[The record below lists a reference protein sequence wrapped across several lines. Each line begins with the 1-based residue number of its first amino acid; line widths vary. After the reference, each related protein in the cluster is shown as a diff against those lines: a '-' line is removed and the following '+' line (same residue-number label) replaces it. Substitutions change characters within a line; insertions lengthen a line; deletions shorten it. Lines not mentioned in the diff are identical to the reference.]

1 MKFSIIMPVLDGEEF
16 IADALTTLKMQSYEN
31 FEVIIVDGGSTD
43 GTEKIVTK
51 FLLQD
56 SRFKLIALPGSGIYD
71 SILHGISQSSGDVL
85 SWLNSDDLYT
95 HWALASVQQYLSKYL
110 HVSWVMGLPGVW
122 DRNGILQY
130 VLPISSWPRS
140 WIHKG
145 YFHPNLLGCI
155 QAESCF
161 FKKKL
166 FEKISMEKLNKIRES
181 KFAGDYLLW
190 RALAEHTELKGLP
203 TLIGGFRNHGDN
215 LSIKNEN
222 LYMNE
227 VYASGTI
234 NIPPRIG
241 RRLGQIFQASVSVR
255 TYFKAIRCSVSLNLE
270 NARRFTGL

>member
-1 MKFSIIMPVLDGEEF
+1 MKFSIIMPVLDGEKF
-16 IADALTTLKMQSYEN
+16 IVEALTTLKMQSYEN

-43 GTEKIVTK
+43 GTQKIVTR
-51 FLLQD
+51 FLSQD
-56 SRFKLIALPGSGIYD
+56 SRFKLITLPGSGIYG

-95 HWALASVQQYLSKYL
+95 HWALASVQQYLSE
-110 HVSWVMGLPGVW
+110 HSNVSWVTGLPGVW

-130 VLPISSWPRS
+130 VLPICSWPQS

-145 YFHPNLLGCI
+145 YFHPNLLGCV

-161 FKKKL
+161 FTKTL
-166 FEKISMEKLNKIRES
+166 FDKIPTVKLNKIRES

-203 TLIGGFRNHGDN
+203 TLLGGFRNHGGN

-222 LYMNE
+222 SYMDE

-234 NIPPRIG
+234 NITPRIG

-255 TYFKAIRCSVSLNLE
+255 TYFKALHCSARLNLE